1 VSCCHIFSARCILI
15 RVSTP
20 LSDMSDDLFTASAH
34 SNARFITGLTL
45 YDIVVVNDILLYSC
59 CCFNYMLS
67 IGCNP
72 NL

>member
-1 VSCCHIFSARCILI
+1 VA
-15 RVSTP
+15 
-20 LSDMSDDLFTASAH
+20 LSNMSDGLVAASTR